1 VILPF
6 TSPVSFPDPTLP
18 LSTLQPP
25 AVESLSPEL
34 PDSPQ
39 PAAVRVRTMIPT
51 IDPVSL
57 PVRIAALLSIS
68 QQLVQLTNFDSD

>member
-1 VILPF
+1 
-6 TSPVSFPDPTLP
+6 
-18 LSTLQPP
+18 
-25 AVESLSPEL
+25 
-34 PDSPQ
+34 
-39 PAAVRVRTMIPT
+39 MIPT